1 MKTIREVLATDIDTS
16 EVEVIT
22 ISKLNSSINQFD
34 SIESIPDNLLEAECV
49 DYEIDYDADMGAVFL
64 DIICE

>member
-64 DIICE
+64 DIMCT